1 MGLPSPEQLNE
12 LTGLVAREG
21 QRCHGTWDKFKNV
34 LESIL
39 AKLGPMAA
47 QKGATMAASAAGV
60 GSSGL
65 PVTIATVGGVAIG
78 TTLAPIGAAIA
89 PWIAAA
95 TVANQAG
102 KIFSL
107 HDLKTD
113 ATKGASANVDYVCHC
128 RQCAKNIGYIIDK
141 KERNVGLVAVGV
153 GTLGVSAVLK
163 AAHSVGKKLYS
174 KYIEKEMRPKER
186 TCRDLIRSAREGCT
200 VAMATIFLLSDNW
213 TFMGDRQAKAMATA
227 VAIITSDDGWEKL
240 HSLW

>member
-1 MGLPSPEQLNE
+1 MGLPSPEQLQE
-12 LTGLVAREG
+12 LSGLIIKEK
-21 QRCHGTWDKFKNV
+21 QRCYNRWDKFKNV
-34 LESIL
+34 MAAIA
-39 AKLGPMAA
+39 AKLGPILA
-47 QKGATMAASAAGV
+47 QKGATLAAAKAGV
-60 GSSGL
+60 DSGL
-65 PVTIATVGGVAIG
+65 PLTVATVAGTGVG
-78 TTLAPIGAAIA
+78 VTLAPIGVALA

-95 TVANQAG
+95 TIANQAG